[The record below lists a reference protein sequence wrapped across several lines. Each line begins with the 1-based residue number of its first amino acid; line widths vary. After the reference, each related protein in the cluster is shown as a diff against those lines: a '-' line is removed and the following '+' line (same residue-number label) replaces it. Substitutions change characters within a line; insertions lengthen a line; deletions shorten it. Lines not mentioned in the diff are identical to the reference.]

1 MFSFYLRWIL
11 IIAVIG
17 LVFSMIDNAAHFG
30 GLVTGY
36 VIGWLAAPLRPS
48 RTVDAVWKAIATVM
62 VLITAAAM
70 SIAWLHVTAAL
81 S

>member
-36 VIGWLAAPLRPS
+36 AIGWLVAPCGRAVP
-48 RTVDAVWKAIATVM
+48 VDAV
-62 VLITAAAM
+62 
-70 SIAWLHVTAAL
+70 
-81 S
+81 